1 MANLVTVRLNKGD
14 SPTWGFRLQGG
25 KDFGTPLVIQKVNG
39 GSPAERAG
47 LVAGD
52 SVIKINNIDVYNL
65 LHKEAQDVIVRSG
78 SNFDMV
84 IQRGGSTWKP
94 SVTPAG
100 SVPKPSPVISNF
112 SPVTKTSL
120 AATKGENIDAIGT
133 GHNLSAKPFSPQVN
147 GTVNGNNKLINKQ
160 YNSPIKLYSED
171 AIAETLSAQTEV
183 LSTGALGVNF
193 KKNEKDYDATNSA
206 VYRMLKEAES
216 DPDPSS
222 NDAEPES
229 GIVTSSNKG
238 VAGLRHVQA
247 PQNKPAPANPQLP
260 PGQNICAEC
269 ERLIVGVFVRIKE
282 KNLHVE
288 CFKCSTC
295 GSSLKNVGY
304 YNINNKL
311 YCDIHAKSAA
321 IAVNN
326 PSAIP
331 ITLPPGGKAPASAIS
346 AALSSH
352 SLPSPSPLSPKLS
365 PYAPSYPP
373 AEELKPA
380 HPVEAASTPFSP
392 LPPLSSSIESS
403 PSTNPIPK
411 PSSNPNLYNPATPLS
426 FSKFL
431 NKSPGTS
438 GPKPFSSV
446 SAPLSPGGTLP
457 RAAPLSPQNNFTKA
471 PLSPPSAPSY
481 GSYSPL
487 STTERCTNITWPPSQ
502 DPDLPTACPLFYPPP
517 SRVEAELV
525 ERKTRKKSQF
535 ESEYFCEENLDS
547 EDVIMDENTSFY
559 SEELSFSDRRSA
571 TECVEILSETIDTQK
586 LVENVIKSS
595 PILVP
600 PSLNVSEKIELK
612 SESCA
617 KKQERLDITESSEL
631 KRPTQYNP
639 NTVEYH
645 KVPRVENTV
654 PQKWESSLTQAVR
667 TVATDSDTFCR
678 MPSRGA
684 PSPMRSALTIAPAQ
698 PFNPQNQNI
707 LEPVPLPE
715 ETEPYF
721 PPEHP
726 ILPVKRECE
735 SKKTDKPPVP
745 KPKSPFVR
753 ALETAPDRPFTPVG
767 GGAAPAPPPVK
778 KKPKDALDEL
788 LGELPRPFEKI
799 DMRSALT
806 TAPERPYSPLTIEQ
820 RAALQETTS
829 KRGSIKSTDRS
840 CLMKLLKP
848 EELPKSFKMNEK
860 EPKPPSYY
868 APVVIEERIKA
879 QSEES
884 HRATESKQTKIIEQQ
899 TIQPGRVSQQVIKQE
914 VPSSD
919 SPTAFAPIFQG
930 FSCYFKSSPKS
941 DITEFSV
948 EVSTTPPIPTPPP
961 KPQTPISYIATVEE
975 KPTRITTQKIF
986 EERSGSQQTS
996 SKRQEKVR
1004 TEIRQQK
1011 QQDVEKQAEEVVRV
1025 KPLPVGSLLHKPDTL
1040 PSYQKELK
1048 ATAEADLILMER
1060 RQKAQERLEE
1070 QKRKCVIQQQQQSQ
1084 QVQQQSIR
1092 TGNICKKEE
1101 TIRKDTPPKPE
1112 RCTIKPIIKVEP
1124 DDSGRSAISASFQPV
1139 SDKPQSTT
1147 FSPRPRSITPSMI
1160 NKAPPILPYYQENLV
1175 AHFHTAVETNILDPT
1190 SPEISRSPSPR
1201 PDARSRSPS
1210 PFPSR
1215 FERAKSPAEG
1225 PPPNPLKSSKPFP
1238 TPQDTKVKQAKQNVQ
1253 SYLSGHRSRESR
1265 EVVEH
1270 ATSGNEAESMRK
1282 QVSVSQNVAYPV
1294 SSVESTFCVQTGKVQ
1309 QHVDCCEKQKMQ
1321 VTEAQKQES
1330 QVAKYAGG
1338 CSKTDISEKSRQ
1350 EQLAAERR
1358 SQSQSVET
1366 SADGR
1371 TQIQRKKMVTEEYE
1385 RSHKE
1390 TNIQIEKN
1398 ITSCSVSNKNQFSK
1412 VNVPING
1419 GPVVQSFHVTN
1430 PRHMTSFESKELL
1443 SSQQESQK
1451 VDTQRT
1457 LQQASQKLS
1466 QSCDS
1471 QATSSSCPIAPTTQ
1485 PAVRHVYAP
1494 SSIAPVKHVSSP
1506 NCNRK
1511 PCQNI
1516 TKPNV
1521 PVSTVGSGTGRQA
1534 GGISVAP
1541 KRGRGVLNPGTL
1553 GGARIALCGHCHSQ
1567 VRGPFI
1573 TALGKIWCPQHF
1585 ICTTPSCKRPLQ
1597 DLGFVEERG
1606 QLYCEYCFEQYLAPP
1621 CSKCNSKI
1629 KGDCLKAIGKNF
1641 HPECFN
1647 CCYCGKLF
1655 GNNPFFLE
1663 DGNPYCEADWNELF
1677 TTKCFACGF
1686 PVEAGD
1692 RWVEALNN
1700 NYHSQ
1705 CFNCTMCKKN
1715 LEGQSFFAKGGRPFC
1730 KNHAR

>member
-1 MANLVTVRLNKGD
+1 M
-14 SPTWGFRLQGG
+14 
-25 KDFGTPLVIQKVNG
+25 VNG

-222 NDAEPES
+222 NDAVTCPEIRPAANRS
-229 GIVTSSNKG
+229 FGDDKRSPLQVS
-238 VAGLRHVQA
+238 AA
-247 PQNKPAPANPQLP
+247 PSDDKPVSTVENAT
-260 PGQNICAEC
+260 ICSEC
-269 ERLIVGVFVRIKE
+269 ERVIVGVFVRIKE

-411 PSSNPNLYNPATPLS
+411 PSSNPNLYNPAAPLS

-487 STTERCTNITWPPSQ
+487 STTGRPAYAQNSPSGLFKERCTNITWPPSQ

-617 KKQERLDITESSEL
+617 KKQDRLDIMESSEL
-631 KRPTQYNP
+631 KRPTQYDP
-639 NTVEYH
+639 NTVECH

-678 MPSRGA
+678 IPSRGA

-753 ALETAPDRPFTPVG
+753 ALETAPDRPFTPAG
-767 GGAAPAPPPVK
+767 GGAPPAPSPVK

-820 RAALQETTS
+820 RAALQETTN

-840 CLMKLLKP
+840 CLMKHLKP

-919 SPTAFAPIFQG
+919 TPTAFAPIFQG

-1070 QKRKCVIQQQQQSQ
+1070 QKRQCVIQRQQQSQ

-1124 DDSGRSAISASFQPV
+1124 DDSGPSAISASFQPV

-1225 PPPNPLKSSKPFP
+1225 PPPNPLKLSKPFP
-1238 TPQDTKVKQAKQNVQ
+1238 TPQDTKVRQAKENVQ
-1253 SYLSGHRSRESR
+1253 SYLSGHRSRE

-1338 CSKTDISEKSRQ
+1338 CFKTDISEKSRQ

-1366 SADGR
+1366 SVDGR